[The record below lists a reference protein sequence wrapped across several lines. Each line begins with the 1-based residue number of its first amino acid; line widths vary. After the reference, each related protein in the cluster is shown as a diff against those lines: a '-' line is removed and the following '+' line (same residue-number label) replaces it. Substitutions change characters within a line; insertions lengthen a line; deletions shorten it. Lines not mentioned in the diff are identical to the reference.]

1 MNSAVIVNIIR
12 FILLILAQVAIF
24 NKINFLG
31 FINPYPYILF
41 IILYPV
47 NGNKNGLLLAS
58 FLLGITMDMFSN
70 SGGVH
75 AAACVTLAY
84 LRPSFFKFSFGL
96 SYEYQTVK
104 INNRLTPERFSF
116 ILISVLT
123 HHIILFLLEIFRF
136 SFFWNILVRTVLSTI
151 FTLALCILL
160 IYLFKP
166 SKKNWEKLFYP
177 L

>member
-75 AAACVTLAY
+75 AAACVILAY

-104 INNRLTPERFSF
+104 INERLTPERFSF

-136 SFFWNILVRTVLSTI
+136 SFFWNILLRTVLSTI

-166 SKKNWEKLFYP
+166 SKKN
-177 L
+177 

>member
-1 MNSAVIVNIIR
+1 MSSAVIVNIIR

-104 INNRLTPERFSF
+104 INDRLTPERFSF

-136 SFFWNILVRTVLSTI
+136 SFFWNILLRTVLSTI

-166 SKKNWEKLFYP
+166 SKN
-177 L
+177 

>member
-1 MNSAVIVNIIR
+1 MSSAVILNIIR
-12 FILLILAQVAIF
+12 FILLILAQVALF
-24 NKINFLG
+24 NKINLFG
-31 FINPYPYILF
+31 FVNPYPYILF
-41 IILYPV
+41 ILLYPV

-104 INNRLTPERFSF
+104 INERLTPERFSF
-116 ILISVLT
+116 ILISILT

-136 SFFWNILVRTVLSTI
+136 SFFWNILLRTILSTI
-151 FTLALCILL
+151 FTLLLCIIL

-166 SKKNWEKLFYP
+166 SKN
-177 L
+177 